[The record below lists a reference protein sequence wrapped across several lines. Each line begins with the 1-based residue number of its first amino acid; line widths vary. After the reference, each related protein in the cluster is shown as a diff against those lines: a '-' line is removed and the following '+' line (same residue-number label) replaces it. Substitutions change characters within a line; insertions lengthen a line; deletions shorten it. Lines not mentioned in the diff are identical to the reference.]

1 MTARSQANP
10 VMWGEKPYHSLDF
23 EMKKRFGEKV
33 YKVAL
38 EGGMTCPNRDGTL
51 GTRGCIFCS
60 GNGSGD
66 FASPRTISVAEQI
79 DRGIAGISARKQ
91 VGNKFI
97 AYFQSFTN
105 TYAPT
110 EILRSMYMDAIRHP
124 RIVMLSIATR
134 PDCLPDDVLSLLSEC
149 ARIKPVIVEL
159 GLQTIHEETSALIRR
174 GYSLDV
180 YDTAVEILNAL
191 NLEVVTHVIAGLPH
205 ETLHDFL
212 ETIYHVGNSGCS
224 GIKIQLLHILKN
236 TDLACLYE
244 NGEFDALSMEQYIR
258 AVIHAL
264 SILPE
269 EMIIHRLTGDGPS
282 DLLIAPRWSVRKRE
296 VLNELHRQMKLQNA
310 WQGKERNRYIHER
323 SNYCL

>member
-1 MTARSQANP
+1 MMARSQTKP

-23 EMKKRFGEKV
+23 ELKKRFGEKV

-66 FASPRTISVAEQI
+66 FASPRTVSVAEQI
-79 DRGIAGISARKQ
+79 NRGIAGISARKQ

-110 EILRSMYMDAIRHP
+110 EILRSMYMAAIRHP

-134 PDCLPDDVLSLLSEC
+134 PDCLPDDVLSLLAEC

-180 YDTAVEILNAL
+180 YDTAVESLNAL

-224 GIKIQLLHILKN
+224 GIKIQLLHILKY
-236 TDLACLYE
+236 TDLASLYE
-244 NGEFDALSMEQYIR
+244 NREFDALSMEQYIR

-282 DLLIAPRWSVRKRE
+282 DLLIAPMWSTRKRE
-296 VLNELHRQMKLQNA
+296 VLNELHRQMKLQNV